1 LKEELKIS
9 DDIYQYLNISELK
22 KDDVKILIEYVHYK
36 SLLNLFTYVIENSGD
51 NVDYLLPDY
60 IDTISNIK
68 ILIDKIKNIS

>member
-1 LKEELKIS
+1 MKEELKIS